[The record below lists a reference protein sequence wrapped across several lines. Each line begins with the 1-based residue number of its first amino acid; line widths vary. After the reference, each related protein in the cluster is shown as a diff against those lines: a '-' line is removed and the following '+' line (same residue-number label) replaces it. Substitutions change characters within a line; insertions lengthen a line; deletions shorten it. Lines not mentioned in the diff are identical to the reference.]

1 MKINNL
7 KYSIWEFIFSLI
19 FTIPILIGTIIC
31 FKENDLLFAIIYL
44 LVFIIA
50 LILIYF
56 SIKDI
61 QWFEINSNSIIVKN
75 IFGVIKKIEINNIKK
90 DNIEFLFKYLKT
102 LLNNRIIIKV
112 IYKKEFIIIHF
123 NKIFHIDLIKNKSML
138 YSIPLYKYI
147 EKNNINNLKIYF
159 YCIFKYK
166 NVTTIIPFVIKNKE
180 KIYLFDNN
188 PKEVVNLNNI
198 EIIYLYRV
206 KKRGYQNFRCLQIL
220 NNLNTTF
227 DNLYKLII

>member
-1 MKINNL
+1 MFIDNKYYSLNNINLNKIDNNFMKVCL
-7 KYSIWEFIFSLI
+7 GYSNRFPNKWLDLVENIFSNEL
-19 FTIPILIGTIIC
+19 FTY
-31 FKENDLLFAIIYL
+31 FKDTTAII
-44 LVFIIA
+44 
-50 LILIYF
+50 
-56 SIKDI
+56 
-61 QWFEINSNSIIVKN
+61 Q
-75 IFGVIKKIEINNIKK
+75 INNIKK

-166 NVTTIIPFVIKNKE
+166 NVTTIIPFVIKNEE